1 MTDFSSFNPATA
13 SELLKELTKEAGA
26 AAGRPI
32 RNVKEVAAHLRLL
45 ARQSVATAEA
55 LAEGRIDRRTA
66 EIVSAER
73 KDVLVQ
79 VARFQ
84 ALMAHVLAQR
94 VADAAFRVIGWAIF
108 NRTGVNL
115 APGLVRPEPGAG

>member
-1 MTDFSSFNPATA
+1 MTDYSSFNPATA
-13 SELLKELTKEAGA
+13 AELLKVLTREASA

-66 EIVSAER
+66 EIVAAER
-73 KDVLVQ
+73 RDVLIQ

-94 VADAAFRVIGWAIF
+94 VADSAFRAIGWAIF

-115 APGLVRPEPGAG
+115 APELVRPAAG